1 MSARARDYLNSPRSS
16 LFLVGVI
23 NCSKVLAHRPFAHLN
38 FSRLCSH
45 NKQLR
50 TALGQEARRPQ
61 PPFQRPWGAQQHQGT
76 VKVRGGLC
84 KVRAGRRCHAADEK
98 EQPEGAS
105 HLDGRSRLT
114 QWCPQL
120 CAHAAHTWPGTH
132 VPWRPSQLAARR
144 KGAGQG
150 PCLPRVASALASK
163 MLPDFQAVQE
173 CTGFSRDKL
182 RVVCK
187 EDWASQGGIAG

>member
-23 NCSKVLAHRPFAHLN
+23 NCSKVLAHCPFAHLN

-76 VKVRGGLC
+76 VKVRGVFAKYERAGGAMLLRRKNSL
-84 KVRAGRRCHAADEK
+84 KVRLIWTAD
-98 EQPEGAS
+98 PGSPSGAHS
-105 HLDGRSRLT
+105 
-114 QWCPQL
+114 
-120 CAHAAHTWPGTH
+120 CAHTQHTHGLVRTLPGDRLSSLPGGRVQGRGPVSLELHRLWPAKCYLAFRQFKTALAFPGT
-132 VPWRPSQLAARR
+132 S
-144 KGAGQG
+144 
-150 PCLPRVASALASK
+150 
-163 MLPDFQAVQE
+163 
-173 CTGFSRDKL
+173 
-182 RVVCK
+182 
-187 EDWASQGGIAG
+187 